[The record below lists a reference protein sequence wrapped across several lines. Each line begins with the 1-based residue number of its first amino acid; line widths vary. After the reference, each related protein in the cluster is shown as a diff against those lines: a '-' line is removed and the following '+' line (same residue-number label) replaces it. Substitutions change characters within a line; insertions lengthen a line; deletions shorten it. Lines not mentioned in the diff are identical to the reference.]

1 MMTWLEFAFSTVVT
15 VLAANYLAK
24 YGDVIALRTRLG
36 GMFVG
41 TLLISGATSLPELLT
56 AINSI
61 EQNVP
66 DLTVGNI
73 FGSAMF
79 NMLML
84 AVLDIAFREK
94 RILRSVAASH
104 ALTGGLAVL
113 LTGMAVF
120 FILAEIDFRIGW
132 VGIDSIT
139 LMGIYFL
146 GAWFIRS
153 SSSSDGTPEDELS
166 EDDLKTLP
174 SLRHAGIGFMLAAGV
189 LVVVTPLLVRSAAG
203 IAEITGLGAG
213 FIGLAL
219 VAVVTSLPE
228 VVTTIAAV
236 RIGAYDMAVGNLFGS
251 NIFNI
256 FALALTDVFYT
267 RGSFL
272 VDIENEAM
280 VMAGLLGLILTCM
293 AMIGNLAQVERRLWF
308 VELDALL
315 IFVGYG
321 LGLAFLYSRGLVV

>member
-1 MMTWLEFAFSTVVT
+1 MITWLEFAFSTIIT

-79 NMLML
+79 NMLVL
-84 AVLDIAFREK
+84 ALLDIAFRNQ
-94 RILRSVAASH
+94 RILRRVAASH
-104 ALTGGLAVL
+104 ALSGGLAVL

-120 FILAEIDFRIGW
+120 FILAEIDVRIGW
-132 VGIDSIT
+132 LGIDSLLLIV
-139 LMGIYFL
+139 MYIM

-153 SSSSDGTPEDELS
+153 SNNLESSPEAELTK
-166 EDDLKTLP
+166 EEAGALP
-174 SLRHAGIGFMLAAGV
+174 GLTFAGVGFAIAAGV
-189 LVVVTPLLVRSAAG
+189 LVVVTPMLVHSAAG

-213 FIGLAL
+213 FIGVAL

-228 VVTTIAAV
+228 VVTTFAAA

-256 FALALTDVFYT
+256 FALGLTDLFYT

-272 VDIENEAM
+272 VDIDNQAM
-280 VMAGLLGLILTCM
+280 VMAGLLGLILTCLG
-293 AMIGNLAQVERRLWF
+293 MIGNLAQMERRIFF
-308 VELDALL
+308 VEIDALMIL
-315 IFVGYG
+315 LVYG
-321 LGLAFLYSRGLVV
+321 FGLAFLYSRGLVV